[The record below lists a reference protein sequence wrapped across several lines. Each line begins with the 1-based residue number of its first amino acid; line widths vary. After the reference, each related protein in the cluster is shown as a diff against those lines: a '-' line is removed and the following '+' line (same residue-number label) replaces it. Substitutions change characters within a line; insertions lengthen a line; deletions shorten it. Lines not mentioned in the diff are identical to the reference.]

1 MVNADD
7 TPNDGVTHQWTDIEG
22 IQITFARHCKQDL
35 SHAHHV
41 LNEAFSEPIEDIADL
56 FADDNRTAL
65 NTTGEMNAV
74 RRLKALIISTIEQA
88 AYKTATKTRVSVLID
103 PLPMSYFR
111 IMGNRDQQSFIRSPK
126 NLEAF
131 LDEANKH
138 HDTVPEVRLNIN
150 SLFFRKGFMPEDF
163 GDINDKAFPVEPP
176 FSPIV
181 GSPTQIGAPQYSP
194 SPAMTSP
201 ALNPYFNSSG
211 IPQDVKQRYED
222 HKDDDV
228 LVTKLM
234 MTRFDSTV
242 PNISLDIT
250 GNTKRKV
257 LVFSDGP
264 NRVITRS
271 GHTFQLYPPDERSEK
286 AFIANTPRLTS
297 IQPDT
302 IRNWYDQLTE
312 HARQYGIYIH
322 PYYCFRK
329 STGSS
334 RGFTCGDDSDSS
346 QYDLP
351 AHLFHKLDHWSS
363 KIFLALSKEGVLPE
377 DTDLK
382 SNAIGRYGTGYEG
395 LYSII
400 SGDHP
405 ECNLYPSTLLGNR
418 PRQEKLS
425 LSKYYDKY
433 KDWLLQRAYLENNS
447 ATLNV
452 DSEMDNFIKGLVYE
466 KQYFKLTRDARNSRD
481 PSIRAK
487 YSQGRI
493 LVTLQSFDSLID
505 KLPPPPASP
514 LAIGIVPR
522 YSTPTPPPCVPISP
536 IDDME
541 GSSDD
546 DTESIPDFQ

>member
-7 TPNDGVTHQWTDIEG
+7 TTNDGVTHQWTDIEG

-194 SPAMTSP
+194 SPVMTSP

-334 RGFTCGDDSDSS
+334 RGFTCGDDSDSA

-363 KIFLALSKEGVLPE
+363 KIFLLQQRRNPPK
-377 DTDLK
+377 
-382 SNAIGRYGTGYEG
+382 RY
-395 LYSII
+395 
-400 SGDHP
+400 
-405 ECNLYPSTLLGNR
+405 
-418 PRQEKLS
+418 
-425 LSKYYDKY
+425 
-433 KDWLLQRAYLENNS
+433 
-447 ATLNV
+447 
-452 DSEMDNFIKGLVYE
+452 
-466 KQYFKLTRDARNSRD
+466 
-481 PSIRAK
+481 
-487 YSQGRI
+487 
-493 LVTLQSFDSLID
+493 
-505 KLPPPPASP
+505 
-514 LAIGIVPR
+514 
-522 YSTPTPPPCVPISP
+522 
-536 IDDME
+536 
-541 GSSDD
+541 
-546 DTESIPDFQ
+546 